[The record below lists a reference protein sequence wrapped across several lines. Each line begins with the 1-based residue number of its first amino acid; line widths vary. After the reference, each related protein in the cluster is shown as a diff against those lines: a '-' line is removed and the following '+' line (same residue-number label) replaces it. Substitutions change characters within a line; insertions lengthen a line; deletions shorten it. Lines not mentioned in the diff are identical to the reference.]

1 MAIRKSSKANNNEI
15 KYEVIEK
22 CGVIKEKNGG
32 YNLELRYVAWNGGEP
47 KYDVRT
53 WKTKDDG
60 TEICGKGITLTG
72 EELES
77 LGEIIVKLAS
87 ND

>member
-1 MAIRKSSKANNNEI
+1 MAIRKSNLKENEI
-15 KYEVIEK
+15 KMEVLEK
-22 CGVIKEKNGG
+22 CGVIAERNGG
-32 YNLELRYVAWNGGEP
+32 YNLELRYIAWNGGEP
-47 KYDVRT
+47 KYDIRT

-77 LGEIIVKLAS
+77 LGELIVKLAS

>member
-1 MAIRKSSKANNNEI
+1 MAIKKSEKANDGI
-15 KYEVIEK
+15 KYEVLEN
-22 CGVIKEKNGG
+22 CGVIAERNGG
-32 YNLELRYVAWNGGEP
+32 YNLELRYVSWNGGEG
-47 KYDVRT
+47 KYDIRP

-60 TEICGKGITLTG
+60 TEACGKGITLTG

-77 LGEIIVKLAS
+77 LGEIIIKLAS

>member
-1 MAIRKSSKANNNEI
+1 MAIRKSNSKENEI
-15 KYEVIEK
+15 KMEVLEK
-22 CGVIKEKNGG
+22 CGVIQERNGG
-32 YNLELRYVAWNGGEP
+32 YNLELRYIAWNGGEP
-47 KYDVRT
+47 KYDIRT

-77 LGEIIVKLAS
+77 LGELIVKLAS

>member
-1 MAIRKSSKANNNEI
+1 MAIKKTKVNDEI
-15 KYEVIEK
+15 KMEVVEK
-22 CGVIKEKNGG
+22 VGVIMERNGG
-32 YNLELRYVAWNGGEP
+32 YSLELRYVSWNGGEP
-47 KYDVRT
+47 KYDIRP
-53 WKTKDDG
+53 WKIKDDG
-60 TEICGKGITLTG
+60 TEVCGKGITLTG